1 MRPWRIQSYNAR
13 SRCRCCPHAR
23 APQRARHR
31 PPYVGAVSTAGPAPK
46 GRKPPSQSRGAPQQ
60 AWRKKV
66 CNGEALGWRQIGLW
80 RARGTPS
87 GCERQPRRPRW
98 FGGTSRVSSRASFAR
113 VGRAS
118 RLGVPIAHFFSLRS
132 AERGLQRARGTTLGF
147 ERPQRRPTR
156 VGDTVR
162 MSPSASLA
170 RAGRA
175 SRRGEAMHTFF
186 CIATFLLDC
195 TKFFVQL
202 HEIFRAIAAFRCR
215 VLLHTFF
222 SAARFFFGCNIFVSA
237 ARNRV
242 SLHTF
247 GIRLGTPRGPG
258 LYFTEK
264 ANTFSTYK

>member
-1 MRPWRIQSYNAR
+1 MAIEALYRLASDWPLARPW
-13 SRCRCCPHAR
+13 HALGLR
-23 APQRARHR
+23 APAAAPEMVRRHLKGVVTRKFRAG
-31 PPYVGAVSTAGPAPK
+31 GAAS
-46 GRKPPSQSRGAPQQ
+46 
-60 AWRKKV
+60 
-66 CNGEALGWRQIGLW
+66 
-80 RARGTPS
+80 
-87 GCERQPRRPRW
+87 PR
-98 FGGTSRVSSRASFAR
+98 
-113 VGRAS
+113 
-118 RLGVPIAHFFSLRS
+118 GVPIAHFFSLRS

-147 ERPQRRPTR
+147 ERPPRRPTR

-247 GIRLGTPRGPG
+247 CIRLGTPRGRGCSFSFFFLMSAVKCQLSTAPG
-258 LYFTEK
+258 YATTAAGVDMEQCVHILE
-264 ANTFSTYK
+264 